1 MFREAQSTWN
11 RQLNFSISSAPMRV
25 SPGGL
30 GAEVTQA
37 NSYLDVKEHAI
48 LVTDQVEGGSNGRE
62 IRGRIRTPV
71 QKYVEQDEL
80 GALKSGS

>member
-1 MFREAQSTWN
+1 
-11 RQLNFSISSAPMRV
+11 MRV

-30 GAEVTQA
+30 GEEVTQA

-48 LVTDQVEGGSNGRE
+48 LVTDQVEGSSNGRE

-71 QKYVEQDEL
+71 QKNVEQD
-80 GALKSGS
+80 